1 MKITGLIASAQFE
14 DNKDYLIEIMCD
26 ILYDVYNVPKEL
38 IIRDILEIK
47 PFIYYVSYKIDNI
60 LYYETIYEDVLKSK
74 IRDKKISSIL

>member
-1 MKITGLIASAQFE
+1 MEITGLIASAQFE

-26 ILYDVYNVPKEL
+26 ILYDVYNVSKEL

-60 LYYETIYEDVLKSK
+60 LYYETIYENVLKSK

>member
-1 MKITGLIASAQFE
+1 MKITGLIVSAQFE

-26 ILYDVYNVPKEL
+26 ILYDVYNVSKEL

-60 LYYETIYEDVLKSK
+60 LFYETIYEDVLKSK